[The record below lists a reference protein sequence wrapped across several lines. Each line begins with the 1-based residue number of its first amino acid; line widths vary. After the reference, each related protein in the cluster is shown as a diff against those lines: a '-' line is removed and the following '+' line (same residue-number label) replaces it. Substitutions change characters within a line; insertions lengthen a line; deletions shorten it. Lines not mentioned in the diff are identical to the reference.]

1 MELETNVAF
10 LLQSRAQHQGV
21 FGRNET
27 LNFLTSEW
35 NILLFN
41 ENIVLK

>member
-10 LLQSRAQHQGV
+10 LLQYQAQHHGV

-27 LNFLTSEW
+27 LTFFDISGTFHFLMKM
-35 NILLFN
+35 LY
-41 ENIVLK
+41 